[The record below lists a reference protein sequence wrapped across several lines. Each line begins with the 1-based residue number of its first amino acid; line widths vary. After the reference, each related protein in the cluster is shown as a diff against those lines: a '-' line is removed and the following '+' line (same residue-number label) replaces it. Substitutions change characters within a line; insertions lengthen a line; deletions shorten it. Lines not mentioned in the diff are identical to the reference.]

1 MNGCFKRKPER
12 ENEKCTEERTEPFK
26 GWGCRLCSQAAVLR
40 WSLASRTLLR
50 DQYSWKLEEDAGEE
64 EGELKLQNRCN
75 KAPASHSHLGALEHK
90 GLLQA
95 WGLKMAGLL

>member
-1 MNGCFKRKPER
+1 MRNV
-12 ENEKCTEERTEPFK
+12 EERTEPFK

-40 WSLASRTLLR
+40 LSSASRIFVR

-75 KAPASHSHLGALEHK
+75 KAPTSHSHLVALEHK